1 VADLKFN
8 CGPQDDDANQ
18 LLTASG
24 FTKVPGSLILGGYD
38 RSRQGNETLIVSLTE
53 DIMVGVQSVN
63 AKFANGTST
72 NLLSTGIIA
81 TIDTNAAELWLP
93 QSICDTIA
101 AALNLTWFEP
111 AKRYVLTDA
120 AHVGLQ
126 KSNPTISFAIG
137 TASSGGDTINI
148 NIPYAAFDLQA
159 GYPILGATTN
169 YFPLRRAADP
179 TQYTLGRVF
188 MQEVY
193 LSIDWE
199 RNVFNISQAAWN
211 SPPHNPDIVTIEP
224 TNRTA
229 NLIPR
234 PPPPSNPTKLST
246 GAVAGVAIGAVLII
260 LLLAVGWWLRR
271 RKQVKKRA
279 SIDQE
284 LPQHVP
290 TDEKKNTEHFAPDA
304 PTKAS
309 PVEPRTELEL
319 EAREVPELYAPHG
332 ESEMHY
338 FAGKPKTTQ
347 AQVTEMVEADS
358 VAPTP
363 IYELPER
370 KSGEEGK
377 K

>member
-1 VADLKFN
+1 MTKTM
-8 CGPQDDDANQ
+8 
-18 LLTASG
+18 LTASG

-38 RSRQGNETLIVSLTE
+38 RSRQGNETLLVSSTQ
-53 DIMVGVQSVN
+53 DIMVGVQSVK

-72 NLLSTGIIA
+72 DFLSTGIIA
-81 TIDTNAAELWLP
+81 TIDTNADELWLP

-137 TASSGGDTINI
+137 TAASGGETINI
-148 NIPYAAFDLQA
+148 SIPYAAFDLQA

-169 YFPLRRAADP
+169 YFPLRRASDP
-179 TQYTLGRVF
+179 SQYTLGRVF
-188 MQEVY
+188 MQEIY
-193 LSIDWE
+193 LSVDWE
-199 RNVFNISQAAWN
+199 RDVFNISQAAWN
-211 SPPHNPDIVTIEP
+211 SPPLNPDIITIEP
-224 TNRTA
+224 KNKTA

-234 PPPPSNPTKLST
+234 PPPPASSQTKLST

-260 LLLAVGWWLRR
+260 LLLAVGWWFRR
-271 RKQVKKRA
+271 RKQVKARA
-279 SIDQE
+279 QVDQE
-284 LPQHVP
+284 TPQHVP
-290 TDEKKNTEHFAPDA
+290 TDEKKDTEHFAPDA
-304 PTKAS
+304 PTKGS
-309 PVEPRTELEL
+309 PTVEERTELEL
-319 EAREVPELYAPHG
+319 EGREVPELYAPHG

-338 FAGKPKTTQ
+338 FARKPKTTE

-370 KSGEEGK
+370 KSGEGRK